1 MTPCC
6 SDTSSASVDNRGQDT
21 SRLATDNHND
31 NDLVEAAS
39 IDDDEEEE
47 EEEEPQQQQQ
57 HMTRSVSFDTVR
69 IHEHAMILG

>member
-31 NDLVEAAS
+31 NDLVEGAS
-39 IDDDEEEE
+39 IDDDA
-47 EEEEPQQQQQ
+47 EEEEPQQQQQQ